1 MWSHWCLCQMS
12 ITDLISMNWIWFTKI
27 LQQRANYKT
36 FTCESAFWWESIK
49 GCVGMS
55 GVKFGEIGFLGISTR
70 SAPSW
75 ALWYQRCQIWLRPD
89 GSLNEGL
96 MSSEGNHQFCRSM
109 LTATSEV
116 QCQTLKSPMTNTWKV
131 VRKVYTD
138 CSSEVGYL
146 RDYTRLTAQ
155 VAQVV
160 KGPPSNAGAAGG

>member
-1 MWSHWCLCQMS
+1 
-12 ITDLISMNWIWFTKI
+12 
-27 LQQRANYKT
+27 
-36 FTCESAFWWESIK
+36 
-49 GCVGMS
+49 
-55 GVKFGEIGFLGISTR
+55 
-70 SAPSW
+70 
-75 ALWYQRCQIWLRPD
+75 
-89 GSLNEGL
+89 

-146 RDYTRLTAQ
+146 SDYMRLTAQ

>member
-1 MWSHWCLCQMS
+1 
-12 ITDLISMNWIWFTKI
+12 
-27 LQQRANYKT
+27 
-36 FTCESAFWWESIK
+36 
-49 GCVGMS
+49 
-55 GVKFGEIGFLGISTR
+55 
-70 SAPSW
+70 
-75 ALWYQRCQIWLRPD
+75 
-89 GSLNEGL
+89 

-146 RDYTRLTAQ
+146 SDYMRLTAQ

-160 KGPPSNAGAAGG
+160 KGPPSNAGAAGGKGSIPGLGRSLEEEMATGSRILAWEIPRTEKPGGLQSTGSQRVGHDWSNLGCTHLYFIYLFNSVIIAKFLFI